1 MIRVVSARSDSM
13 TWQFV
18 WWKTNKR

>member
-1 MIRVVSARSDSM
+1 MIRVVSVRSDSM